1 MNKIKQICQNPPL
14 SPGFK
19 TAFARL
25 VQFLHFFSTIG
36 ANFQRIHVMK
46 TRGWFI
52 HFRGRQPNFIGFCWK
67 VGYSKVF
74 HCSTIHGSWGV
85 PLGELEEL
93 IFSMQS
99 KKEIDYFGRYVF
111 CWFFVGPGASDIQG
125 CYSPR
130 GLPFMKGPNL
140 IYFHLAYIITLF
152 PCRTAYIEYRSCW
165 EDPCIFWR
173 SPLTT

>member
-1 MNKIKQICQNPPL
+1 MHFAHDMGVAHRSICSLCTHMTTTPMTSAGTMYKGVGKHRMCRNIL
-14 SPGFK
+14 RDISKMG
-19 TAFARL
+19 TWNR
-25 VQFLHFFSTIG
+25 VYFLTLFRGSNLRDEQDQKNLPKPSTFTTFFNCFCEASSISSIFSTIG

-93 IFSMQS
+93 IF
-99 KKEIDYFGRYVF
+99 
-111 CWFFVGPGASDIQG
+111 
-125 CYSPR
+125 
-130 GLPFMKGPNL
+130 
-140 IYFHLAYIITLF
+140 
-152 PCRTAYIEYRSCW
+152 
-165 EDPCIFWR
+165 
-173 SPLTT
+173 